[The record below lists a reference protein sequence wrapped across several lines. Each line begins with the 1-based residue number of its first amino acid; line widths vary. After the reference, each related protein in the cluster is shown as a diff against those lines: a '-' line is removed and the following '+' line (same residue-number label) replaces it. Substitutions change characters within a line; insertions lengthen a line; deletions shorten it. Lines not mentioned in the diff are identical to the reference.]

1 MGRYEKQRTTSEL
14 KENVCVAPI
23 SVPTTLYSG
32 VHTLPCPKSGLG
44 TWKKRALT
52 PVPGGVRLKGT
63 KSERCLR
70 IRKHNLKRP
79 KQPQ

>member
-14 KENVCVAPI
+14 KENVCVVPI

-44 TWKKRALT
+44 T
-52 PVPGGVRLKGT
+52 
-63 KSERCLR
+63 
-70 IRKHNLKRP
+70 
-79 KQPQ
+79 